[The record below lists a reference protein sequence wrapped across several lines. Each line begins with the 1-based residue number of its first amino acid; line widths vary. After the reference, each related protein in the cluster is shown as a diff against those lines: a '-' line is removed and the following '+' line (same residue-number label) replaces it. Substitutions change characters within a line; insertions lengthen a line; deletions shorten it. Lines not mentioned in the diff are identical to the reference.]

1 MREIWK
7 TGLLLCAA
15 TVTWAQQ
22 DASKTTQA
30 IIEVKYADVN
40 RLMNVLNPLFGGPGG
55 GPVNIRGDSSLHVIT
70 VSGSPDTIA
79 VIEKA
84 IKRLDVPLDQPNVDL
99 TVYLISGL
107 AQGQAGDQIPTEL
120 DSTVR
125 QLHTLFAYKSYRLAD
140 TVVLRGRA
148 ISQGDRISEQRAEG
162 VLPGTSLRYSLA
174 YQSINVSAETPRMVH
189 LNNMS
194 FALRGAQTV
203 PSPNKGEPPVTSYS
217 DTPARISTDL
227 DLREGQ
233 KTVVGKSSIN
243 TAGDALILV
252 IVPKIT
258 D

>member
-1 MREIWK
+1 MK
-7 TGLLLCAA
+7 
-15 TVTWAQQ
+15 
-22 DASKTTQA
+22 
-30 IIEVKYADVN
+30 
-40 RLMNVLNPLFGGPGG
+40 
-55 GPVNIRGDSSLHVIT
+55 
-70 VSGSPDTIA
+70 
-79 VIEKA
+79 
-84 IKRLDVPLDQPNVDL
+84 
-99 TVYLISGL
+99 
-107 AQGQAGDQIPTEL
+107 
-120 DSTVR
+120 
-125 QLHTLFAYKSYRLAD
+125 QLHALFAYKSYRLAD

-148 ISQGDRISEQRAEG
+148 ISQGDRMSEQRAEG

-174 YQSINVSAETPRMVH
+174 YQSINVSAESPRMVH

-194 FALRGAQTV
+194 FALRGAQTR

-217 DTPARISTDL
+217 DEPASISTDL